1 MRISDWSSRR
11 VLFRSRCRGAF
22 LERDEGLG
30 PLAGIGIGNTDDER
44 LLDCLMLV
52 EDRLDL
58 AREDLEAADGDH
70 VLQAI
75 NDADIAV
82 LADEADIPRAT
93 ASADE
98 HLRIRFRAVPIALH
112 ALRPVDDDLVRPA
125 LRAGLPRTPLAH
137 PAATAPR

>member
-82 LADEADIPRAT
+82 LVDEADIARAK

-98 HLRIRFRAVPIALH
+98 HLRIRLRPVPIALH
-112 ALRPVDDDLVRPA
+112 DLRPVAPHLARPA
-125 LRAGLPRTPLAH
+125 LRRGLPRLPLFPP
-137 PAATAPR
+137 PAP